1 MLALPARR
9 DQVARLPKVR
19 IGRFSLELP
28 RNRFVRVA
36 LGVTLVFA
44 GAVFGFLPILGYW
57 MVPLGLLVLASDS
70 AVIRRLNRRMGVAIV
85 GWWKGRKARL
95 KRDTA

>member
-1 MLALPARR
+1 M
-9 DQVARLPKVR
+9 PKVR
-19 IGRFSLELP
+19 LGRFSIDLP
-28 RNRFVRVA
+28 RNRFVRIG
-36 LGVTLVFA
+36 LGVTLVVV

-57 MVPLGLLVLASDS
+57 MVPLGLLVLASDN
-70 AVIRRLNRRMGVAIV
+70 AAIRRMNRRVGVAVV